1 MKKNCRWS
9 EMSQRRMSEEKF
21 KGLVI
26 KILSIEVAEVSVI
39 LVGLLI
45 NVISDWENIASRKDQ
60 DGLLNRSIL
69 KSRKQLYLEIVR
81 LLKKLTQELNVFIK
95 TSNSIFGS
103 LQTVTIVKLRE
114 PIDNDKNNVSK

>member
-1 MKKNCRWS
+1 
-9 EMSQRRMSEEKF
+9 MSQRRMSEEKF

-69 KSRKQLYLEIVR
+69 KSRK
-81 LLKKLTQELNVFIK
+81 
-95 TSNSIFGS
+95 
-103 LQTVTIVKLRE
+103 
-114 PIDNDKNNVSK
+114 